1 MDDILLDVKLLD
13 KNFSGVHAL
22 KHVSFQVKYGEVHA
36 LMGENGAGK
45 STLIKVLTGI
55 YPKDGGKICLAG
67 KELPYN
73 NPISISKQGISTV
86 YQELNLIP
94 NLTVYENMFLG
105 REIERKGGILL
116 ERNFMK
122 LRAKEQLAQIG
133 VAIDVTKRLDNY
145 STAVQQ
151 MIAIARAISVNCKLV
166 IMDEPTS
173 SLDKREVQ
181 VLLNIILML
190 KKQGIST
197 IFISHKL
204 DEVFAIADRMTILK
218 DGECVG
224 TYQTKDLSQLKLV
237 SLMLGK
243 NSIHQEV
250 EKRDYKFGDST
261 EILKVSNIKQGM
273 RLHGI
278 GITVKEGEILGL
290 AGLLGCGR
298 TELAHVIF
306 GSSTPDSG
314 EIYWL
319 GQKVC
324 FKNPAQAIKQ
334 GLGFCTED
342 RKSEGIVPNMSVSD
356 NLSLAILPQLQKLG
370 IIDNSARKDLVNKYV
385 KLLRI
390 KTSDPEQQL
399 IKNLSGG
406 NQQKVLLARWLC
418 RQPRLMILDE
428 PNRGIDIGAKSEI
441 EMLIQDL
448 AKQGIS
454 ILMISSELE
463 ELERNCDRVVVINN
477 GKNVGQLQGKEITQA
492 NIMQL
497 IVDGK
502 DLS

>member
-1 MDDILLDVKLLD
+1 
-13 KNFSGVHAL
+13 
-22 KHVSFQVKYGEVHA
+22 
-36 LMGENGAGK
+36 
-45 STLIKVLTGI
+45 
-55 YPKDGGKICLAG
+55 
-67 KELPYN
+67 
-73 NPISISKQGISTV
+73 
-86 YQELNLIP
+86 
-94 NLTVYENMFLG
+94 
-105 REIERKGGILL
+105 
-116 ERNFMK
+116 
-122 LRAKEQLAQIG
+122 
-133 VAIDVTKRLDNY
+133 
-145 STAVQQ
+145 
-151 MIAIARAISVNCKLV
+151 
-166 IMDEPTS
+166 MDEPTS

-181 VLLNIILML
+181 VLLNIIRML

-224 TYQTKDLSQLKLV
+224 TYPTKDLSQLKLV

-243 NSIHQEV
+243 NSIRQEV

-324 FKNPAQAIKQ
+324 FKNPAQAIKK

-497 IVDGK
+497 IADGK

>member
-1 MDDILLDVKLLD
+1 M
-13 KNFSGVHAL
+13 
-22 KHVSFQVKYGEVHA
+22 
-36 LMGENGAGK
+36 
-45 STLIKVLTGI
+45 
-55 YPKDGGKICLAG
+55 
-67 KELPYN
+67 
-73 NPISISKQGISTV
+73 
-86 YQELNLIP
+86 
-94 NLTVYENMFLG
+94 
-105 REIERKGGILL
+105 
-116 ERNFMK
+116 
-122 LRAKEQLAQIG
+122 
-133 VAIDVTKRLDNY
+133 
-145 STAVQQ
+145 
-151 MIAIARAISVNCKLV
+151 
-166 IMDEPTS
+166 
-173 SLDKREVQ
+173 
-181 VLLNIILML
+181 
-190 KKQGIST
+190 
-197 IFISHKL
+197 
-204 DEVFAIADRMTILK
+204 
-218 DGECVG
+218 
-224 TYQTKDLSQLKLV
+224 
-237 SLMLGK
+237 
-243 NSIHQEV
+243 
-250 EKRDYKFGDST
+250 
-261 EILKVSNIKQGM
+261 
-273 RLHGI
+273 
-278 GITVKEGEILGL
+278 
-290 AGLLGCGR
+290 
-298 TELAHVIF
+298 
-306 GSSTPDSG
+306 
-314 EIYWL
+314 

-324 FKNPAQAIKQ
+324 FKNPAQAIKK

-497 IVDGK
+497 IADGK